1 MRNPLPSN
9 YKILIHHKM
18 LRKTP
23 ETIKRFGCVTLVTI
37 LVLEKNY
44 CFACTDMGLH
54 LSVGVAG
61 RASQPSPGPRKRR
74 EMHQILIP
82 RNIMS

>member
-1 MRNPLPSN
+1 MRNHLPSN

-54 LSVGVAG
+54 LSVGVG
-61 RASQPSPGPRKRR
+61 VRASQTYIPPPQVLEKGRKCTKY
-74 EMHQILIP
+74 
-82 RNIMS
+82 